1 MVIGL
6 LGVIPTSRRPWGSPI
21 EQDGTGA
28 RKTLRDE
35 GRCDNLNRAN
45 QRHKVKKKEF
55 RDEIRVVQQ
64 SFPQGGADQRLNAQL
79 PDSTRLFR
87 ETPISTPSG
96 GHLTLSS
103 AARKNHLQ

>member
-35 GRCDNLNRAN
+35 ARCDNLNRAN
-45 QRHKVKKKEF
+45 QRHKVKKNDFGDEF
-55 RDEIRVVQQ
+55 RIVQG
-64 SFPQGGADQRLNAQL
+64 SFPQVIADQGQSAQPL
-79 PDSTRLFR
+79 D
-87 ETPISTPSG
+87 
-96 GHLTLSS
+96 
-103 AARKNHLQ
+103 